1 MDHIE
6 KIKIGKKLLALL
18 IKANTKTD
26 NTAFF
31 TQPEANLQVGHVV
44 YPKKTS
50 IKRHIHKTIHRR
62 LDRTEEVLIVKKGKC
77 SIDIYDENKKLI
89 TTRELSEGDIIILV
103 SGGHGFQI
111 LEDTV
116 LLEIKQGP
124 YTGVVEKERF

>member
-6 KIKIGKKLLALL
+6 KIQIGKKLLALL

-44 YPKKTS
+44 YSKKTS
-50 IKRHIHKTIHRR
+50 IKRHIHKTIHRK
-62 LDRTEEVLIVKKGKC
+62 LDRTEEVLIVKKGRC
-77 SIDIYDENKKLI
+77 NIDIYDENKKLI
-89 TTRELSEGDIIILV
+89 TTRKLSEGDIIILV
-103 SGGHGFQI
+103 SGGHGFKI

-124 YTGVVEKERF
+124 YTGVVEKDRF